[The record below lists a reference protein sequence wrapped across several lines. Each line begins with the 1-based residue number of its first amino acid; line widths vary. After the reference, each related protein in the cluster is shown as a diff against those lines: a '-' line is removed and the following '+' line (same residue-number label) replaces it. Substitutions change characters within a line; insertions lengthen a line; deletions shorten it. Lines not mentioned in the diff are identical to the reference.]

1 MTQAWVTDARGERP
15 MSVESTADILEESA
29 GRGALADAATVPAT
43 SATGDSG
50 MAVAQRLGA
59 LALAAGVIALASPLR
74 LPGGLLLI
82 AAVAY
87 ANGANDVSKGIAT
100 LVGSG
105 VADYRRAIAW
115 GTAFTVLG
123 ALISVST
130 GAALADTFSRGL
142 LTSARGVT
150 FAFAIGVIV
159 GTAAWVTL
167 ATRLSLPVS
176 TTHALTG
183 AIVGSGAVVFGLHG
197 VRWSALLQ
205 KIVFPLLL
213 SPLLGLVLAALLI
226 VALRALAVRRGLH
239 GLHWLSSGATSLA
252 RGLNDAPKLA
262 GLAVLL
268 VLPLRHTAPSSTGRL
283 GVHLLIAAAMGLGS
297 LIAGQRVT
305 RTLATRVTRMDDR
318 EGTASNVC
326 TAVLVTAAALRGLP
340 VSTTHVSGG
349 SIVGIGAEARD
360 RRLDLRVIRD
370 IALAW
375 VITLPGAGL
384 LAVIGWGLVRLL
396 QQVQG

>member
-1 MTQAWVTDARGERP
+1 
-15 MSVESTADILEESA
+15 MSLESTAGILEESSGCA
-29 GRGALADAATVPAT
+29 VLADAAAVPAT
-43 SATGDSG
+43 SSTGRSG
-50 MAVAQRLGA
+50 VAVAQRLGA
-59 LALAAGVIALASPLR
+59 LALATGVVALVPPLR
-74 LPGGLLLI
+74 LPGGLLLV

-115 GTAFTVLG
+115 GTACTVLG
-123 ALISVST
+123 ALLSVST
-130 GAALADTFSRGL
+130 GAALADTFSKGL
-142 LTSARGVT
+142 LTSAGGVT

-159 GTAAWVTL
+159 GNAAWVAL

-197 VRWSALLQ
+197 VKWSALLQ
-205 KIVFPLLL
+205 KIVLPLLL
-213 SPLLGLVLAALLI
+213 SPFLGLVVAVLLI
-226 VALRALAVRRGLH
+226 VGLRAVGVRRGLH

-268 VLPLRHTAPSSTGRL
+268 VLPLRHNAPSSTGRL
-283 GVHLLIAAAMGLGS
+283 AVYLLIAVAMGLGS
-297 LIAGQRVT
+297 LIAGKRVT
-305 RTLATRVTRMDDR
+305 RTLATKVTRMDDR
-318 EGTASNVC
+318 EGTAANVC
-326 TAVLVTAAALRGLP
+326 TAVLVSAAALRGLP
-340 VSTTHVSGG
+340 VSTTHVSSG
-349 SIVGIGAEARD
+349 SIIGIGAEARD
-360 RRLDLRVIRD
+360 SRLNLRVIRD
-370 IALAW
+370 MALAW

-384 LAVIGWGLVRLL
+384 LAVIGYGMIRLV

>member
-1 MTQAWVTDARGERP
+1 
-15 MSVESTADILEESA
+15 MSVESTAGFVEESS
-29 GRGALADAATVPAT
+29 GRGSLGGDVAVPAT
-43 SATGDSG
+43 SATGRAG
-50 MAVAQRLGA
+50 VAVAQRLGV
-59 LALAAGVIALASPLR
+59 LALAAGVITLVPPLR
-74 LPGGLLLI
+74 LPGGLLLV

-115 GTAFTVLG
+115 GTGCTVVG
-123 ALISVST
+123 ALLSVGT
-130 GAALADTFSRGL
+130 GAALADTFSKGL
-142 LTSARGVT
+142 LTSAGGVT

-159 GTAAWVTL
+159 GTAAWVAL

-205 KIVFPLLL
+205 KIVVPLLL
-213 SPLLGLVLAALLI
+213 SPVLGLVVAVVLI
-226 VALRALAVRRGLH
+226 VVLRAVAVRRGLH

-268 VLPLRHTAPSSTGRL
+268 ALPLRHTAPSSTGWL
-283 GVHLLIAAAMGLGS
+283 GVYLLIACAMGLGS

-305 RTLATRVTRMDDR
+305 RTLATKITRMDDR

-340 VSTTHVSGG
+340 VSTTHVSSG
-349 SIVGIGAEARD
+349 SIIGIGAEAHD
-360 RRLDLRVIRD
+360 GRLDLRVIRD

-384 LAVIGWGLVRLL
+384 LAVIGWSLVRVL